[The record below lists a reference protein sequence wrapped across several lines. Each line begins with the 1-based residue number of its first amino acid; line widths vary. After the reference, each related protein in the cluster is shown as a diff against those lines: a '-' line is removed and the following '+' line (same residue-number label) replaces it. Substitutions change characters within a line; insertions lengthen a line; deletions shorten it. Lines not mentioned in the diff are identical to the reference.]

1 MSDLHGNHRPE
12 CGNRLSD
19 QTAGQHAGLQGV
31 ADTTYIPMVARM
43 YASERFP
50 EFFYDGTAVGLRD
63 KIPSGILERIGESSS
78 EYTMIASVARYH
90 VLDGVVRTFVSEHP
104 EGCCVVNLGAGLET
118 MPHRL
123 DMPEVTF
130 YEVDLP
136 ETIELRRA
144 LIDPLPNEV
153 LVGGDMF
160 EFGWADQVDRTVPSL
175 MVASGVFQY
184 FDEADI
190 VRFLKELG
198 RRFPGS
204 ELIFDATNAVGVRY
218 ADRYVRKTGNTSARI
233 RFCVD
238 DAQAFAGRLGMPLVG
253 ERVFY
258 TEAREVLGRR
268 LKLYTRIAMR
278 VCDDKK
284 RAILVHL
291 KLG

>member
-1 MSDLHGNHRPE
+1 
-12 CGNRLSD
+12 
-19 QTAGQHAGLQGV
+19 
-31 ADTTYIPMVARM
+31 MVARM

-104 EGCCVVNLGAGLET
+104 EGCCVINLGAGLET

-238 DAQAFAGRLGMPLVG
+238 DAQAFAGSSACRLSGSG
-253 ERVFY
+253 CFI
-258 TEAREVLGRR
+258 RR
-268 LKLYTRIAMR
+268 LARSS
-278 VCDDKK
+278 
-284 RAILVHL
+284 
-291 KLG
+291 GGG

>member
-104 EGCCVVNLGAGLET
+104 EGCCVINLGAGLET

-218 ADRYVRKTGNTSARI
+218 ADRYVRKTGNT
-233 RFCVD
+233 
-238 DAQAFAGRLGMPLVG
+238 
-253 ERVFY
+253 
-258 TEAREVLGRR
+258 
-268 LKLYTRIAMR
+268 
-278 VCDDKK
+278 
-284 RAILVHL
+284 
-291 KLG
+291 